1 MAASLGGRS
10 QHMKLEPNELGLG
23 ELTSTNHPKWAVYM
37 YHLHTRYSIFLAFEA
52 GGLYNNHPIGNIY
65 VVYTANWVIY
75 ISPIPPIK
83 GTIETTMGKSS
94 MRNRQDLEPGSPF
107 SPLRRQESSP
117 AMFGR
122 RCSKGAGQRI
132 KEEGPTFNGDRY
144 C

>member
-1 MAASLGGRS
+1 M
-10 QHMKLEPNELGLG
+10 
-23 ELTSTNHPKWAVYM
+23 
-37 YHLHTRYSIFLAFEA
+37 
-52 GGLYNNHPIGNIY
+52 
-65 VVYTANWVIY
+65 IY

-122 RCSKGAGQRI
+122 RCSKGAARRGCRQRATPLMRVDTVD
-132 KEEGPTFNGDRY
+132 GGNPANHLDV
-144 C
+144 